1 MTQTIRKGHV
11 ILNDQADLAKNQIKF
26 FEVKV
31 IIVKTSLLYLADL
44 TAN

>member
-1 MTQTIRKGHV
+1 MTQKIRKGHV
-11 ILNDQADLAKNQIKF
+11 ILKDQADLAKNQIKI